1 MSDALTP
8 LHERGRARMDEVA
21 DKPSARRKALARGLV
36 RRQERVV
43 VVCTGSGLKS
53 ISTLP
58 APPETR
64 IASARDIARTR

>member
-1 MSDALTP
+1 
-8 LHERGRARMDEVA
+8 VA
-21 DKPSARRKALARGLV
+21 DHREHEGLFACPESATTIVGLRKALARGLV